1 MPCAKRH
8 LCLSLSKKS
17 FRIKKS
23 RSNLLIFSKFFSE
36 NFYQNFFCEAAGFST
51 ME

>member
-1 MPCAKRH
+1 VQSDIFSFH
-8 LCLSLSKKS
+8 YQKKS

-23 RSNLLIFSKFFSE
+23 RFKFLIFRNFFAE